1 MANEQNLI
9 PVSQRTPSE
18 LREQCRKGGIKSG
31 EVRREKKLWK
41 EEIMKRLGENDWNKI
56 IDNLIDRAKKN
67 DKSFE
72 VLRDTM
78 GQKPTD
84 NITIEETK
92 SPIFNIEVV
101 DNSKLEKKFKEY
113 EANTKTD

>member
-1 MANEQNLI
+1 MANEKNLI
-9 PVSQRTPSE
+9 PVRTE
-18 LREQCRKGGIKSG
+18 KEAREKGKNGGIKSG

-41 EEIMKRLGENDWNKI
+41 DEIMKRLGENDWNKI

-78 GQKPTD
+78 GQKPVENTPQK
-84 NITIEETK
+84 ETQ
-92 SPIFNIEVV
+92 PPVVNIEIK
-101 DNSKLEKKFKEY
+101 DNSEVQKEFMKFD
-113 EANTKTD
+113 T

>member
-1 MANEQNLI
+1 MANEENLI
-9 PVSQRTPSE
+9 PVRSKKE
-18 LREQCRKGGIKSG
+18 ARERGKNGGIKSG
-31 EVRREKKLWK
+31 EARREKKLWK

-78 GQKPTD
+78 GQKPVENTPQK
-84 NITIEETK
+84 ETL
-92 SPIFNIEVV
+92 PPVVNIEIK
-101 DNSKLEKKFKEY
+101 DNSEVQKEFMKFD
-113 EANTKTD
+113 T

>member
-1 MANEQNLI
+1 MANEKNLI
-9 PVSQRTPSE
+9 SLGDRTTNEQRE
-18 LREQCRKGGIKSG
+18 IAKKGGIKSG

-41 EEIMKRLGENDWNKI
+41 DEIMKRLGENDWNKI

-78 GQKPTD
+78 GQKPVENT
-84 NITIEETK
+84 EKKETL
-92 SPIFNIEVV
+92 PPVVNIEIK
-101 DNSKLEKKFKEY
+101 DNSEVQKEFMKFD
-113 EANTKTD
+113 T